1 MDRMIHTALNSIRN
15 LYDIRFTTSQNLANM
30 AVPGYRREMQNEGGS
45 GFMLEDGQLSP
56 RAFALEM
63 GANQFS
69 EEQGAIAPS
78 DLATDIALV
87 NDSYF
92 IVDPGAGNLALSR
105 RGDLKTNSEGQ
116 LIDGAGSVMMSSGM
130 QPIEIPAFRE
140 IQITQ
145 IGEVL
150 VNPLQAEVGQ
160 FVSVGFIST
169 TAPVSK
175 MAKDLDGHI
184 RYSDGTAIT
193 PDQSG
198 KIMQNALEASNVN
211 PVEELVFSMEMQRQF
226 EINMKLISAA
236 KDLDEGGAQLLRL
249 PNE

>member
-1 MDRMIHTALNSIRN
+1 
-15 LYDIRFTTSQNLANM
+15 
-30 AVPGYRREMQNEGGS
+30 
-45 GFMLEDGQLSP
+45 ML
-56 RAFALEM
+56 
-63 GANQFS
+63 
-69 EEQGAIAPS
+69 
-78 DLATDIALV
+78 
-87 NDSYF
+87 
-92 IVDPGAGNLALSR
+92 
-105 RGDLKTNSEGQ
+105 
-116 LIDGAGSVMMSSGM
+116 SSAM

-145 IGEVL
+145 VGEVL

-160 FVSVGFIST
+160 FISAGFIAT
-169 TAPVSK
+169 TASK
-175 MAKDLDGHI
+175 APMSKDFDGHI

-198 KIMQNALEASNVN
+198 KIMQNALEGSNVN

-249 PNE
+249 PTE